1 MVFYKKLS
9 FAPGDHFKKRTQ
21 EKILFYLF
29 LPLSYLNF
37 FKPDLFIKFKN
48 FFKPDLF
55 IKFKNKKN

>member
-48 FFKPDLF
+48 
-55 IKFKNKKN
+55 KKN